1 MKSVYSVLCEE
12 LTGIKNGVFQSAK
25 AMADAQRSGV
35 STAYKNITKGDHSEG
50 VSYAVN
56 DVLLRLNIENYK
68 IEKVLEVLQS
78 ASDQYLTAEQNLA
91 HKATLGTLIIR
102 NWDQYGV
109 GTAKAFFEVALTPAE
124 IADLGGMDLL
134 EEYQQRA
141 CAYTKYDLNKHLFI
155 GYGNVG
161 FLADGWDAA
170 KVTFFNF
177 FDIGETQIES
187 LITGK
192 NYDYNLTRDTIESLL
207 EDYVDYNKN
216 PLEKIFGSKT
226 KDAFKL
232 VKASGKCNE
241 VIEKF
246 LEGDY
251 FHWDDCWEAFTKG
264 EPGTVEFLR
273 EMAMLSGNNRAL
285 AVFDQISDFA
295 EVAKAGGT
303 VAKYGGWI
311 TKIAT
316 PLITD
321 YANHIEALEAMKD
334 CSLFGDTELTNRVI
348 DDLISDYSQSS
359 KLAMKALERIAA
371 EEGFDAVVKMLDM
384 PLGEATGVSGGLAA
398 GSIRISAVGAVVKG
412 VDLAIDVTG
421 VLTGQKGYTADL
433 QEYFKLTELRGQAE
447 NSFAEAFTKL
457 QSGHYT
463 EADVTNFE
471 NSFNLNRAVNLRM
484 CKTELSIIESK
495 YGKNPTDSEAAYNID
510 LLNRHIT
517 QLENMKVDD
526 TSTWLQ
532 SNGTDISKYYNN

>member
-1 MKSVYSVLCEE
+1 MYSINCEE
-12 LTGIKNGVFQSAK
+12 LVGIKNQIIQPVLSMNAAQS
-25 AMADAQRSGV
+25 SGV
-35 STAYKNITKGDHSEG
+35 NTAYKNITRGDHSADAASA
-50 VSYAVN
+50 VSV
-56 DVLLRLNIENYK
+56 VSSRLVSENTRIK
-68 IEKVLEVLQS
+68 KVMSILQS
-78 ASDQYLTAEQNLA
+78 ASDQYLSAEQILA
-91 HKATLGTLIIR
+91 QKAVLGTLIIR

-109 GTAKAFFEVALTPAE
+109 GTARAFFEVELTPAE
-124 IADLGGMDLL
+124 IANLGGIDLL

-155 GYGNVG
+155 GYGNIG

-192 NYDYNLTRDTIESLL
+192 NYDYSLTRDTIESLL

-303 VAKYGGWI
+303 VVKYGGWI

-421 VLTGQKGYTADL
+421 ILTGQKGYTADL

-471 NSFNLNRAVNLRM
+471 NSFSLNRAVNLRM

-526 TSTWLQ
+526 MSTWLQ
-532 SNGTDISKYYNN
+532 SNGTDISKYYNK

>member
-1 MKSVYSVLCEE
+1 
-12 LTGIKNGVFQSAK
+12 
-25 AMADAQRSGV
+25 
-35 STAYKNITKGDHSEG
+35 
-50 VSYAVN
+50 
-56 DVLLRLNIENYK
+56 
-68 IEKVLEVLQS
+68 
-78 ASDQYLTAEQNLA
+78 
-91 HKATLGTLIIR
+91 
-102 NWDQYGV
+102 
-109 GTAKAFFEVALTPAE
+109 
-124 IADLGGMDLL
+124 
-134 EEYQQRA
+134 
-141 CAYTKYDLNKHLFI
+141 
-155 GYGNVG
+155 
-161 FLADGWDAA
+161 
-170 KVTFFNF
+170 
-177 FDIGETQIES
+177 
-187 LITGK
+187 
-192 NYDYNLTRDTIESLL
+192 
-207 EDYVDYNKN
+207 
-216 PLEKIFGSKT
+216 
-226 KDAFKL
+226 
-232 VKASGKCNE
+232 
-241 VIEKF
+241 
-246 LEGDY
+246 
-251 FHWDDCWEAFTKG
+251 
-264 EPGTVEFLR
+264 
-273 EMAMLSGNNRAL
+273 
-285 AVFDQISDFA
+285 
-295 EVAKAGGT
+295 
-303 VAKYGGWI
+303 
-311 TKIAT
+311 
-316 PLITD
+316 
-321 YANHIEALEAMKD
+321 MKD

>member
-1 MKSVYSVLCEE
+1 M
-12 LTGIKNGVFQSAK
+12 
-25 AMADAQRSGV
+25 
-35 STAYKNITKGDHSEG
+35 
-50 VSYAVN
+50 
-56 DVLLRLNIENYK
+56 
-68 IEKVLEVLQS
+68 
-78 ASDQYLTAEQNLA
+78 
-91 HKATLGTLIIR
+91 
-102 NWDQYGV
+102 
-109 GTAKAFFEVALTPAE
+109 
-124 IADLGGMDLL
+124 
-134 EEYQQRA
+134 
-141 CAYTKYDLNKHLFI
+141 
-155 GYGNVG
+155 
-161 FLADGWDAA
+161 
-170 KVTFFNF
+170 
-177 FDIGETQIES
+177 
-187 LITGK
+187 
-192 NYDYNLTRDTIESLL
+192 TRDTIESLL

-251 FHWDDCWEAFTKG
+251 FRWDDCWEAFTKG